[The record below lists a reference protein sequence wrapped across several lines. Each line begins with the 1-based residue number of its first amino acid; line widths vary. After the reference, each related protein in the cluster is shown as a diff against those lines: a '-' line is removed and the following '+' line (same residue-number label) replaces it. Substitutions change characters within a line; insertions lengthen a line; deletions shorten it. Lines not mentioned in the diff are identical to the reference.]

1 MTAEEIALLKQRLNA
16 PHRIQ
21 SKRVLYDTCRK
32 AAALIEA
39 LEAKPK
45 RGRPPKV
52 KDETVIAE

>member
-1 MTAEEIALLKQRLNA
+1 MTPEEIALLKQRLNA

-21 SKRVLYDTCRK
+21 SMRVLYDTCRK
-32 AAALIEA
+32 AAKLIEA

-52 KDETVIAE
+52 IASDPD